1 MQSMQRSFGKLLNK
15 APGDNAKVSVLLN
28 DYEDIDKVLA
38 KVRLPNYTPLLHHL
52 ELTYV
57 YLELSNS
64 STTTPNHGEIRG

>member
-38 KVRLPNYTPLLHHL
+38 KVRLPN
-52 ELTYV
+52 
-57 YLELSNS
+57 
-64 STTTPNHGEIRG
+64 